1 MANRKAA
8 ETFILQNIAELTRS
22 TENVDLYKKMF
33 SAMSDEEF
41 DQYMKDL
48 DSGAKWLVIFAP
60 HNLSTAMTTRNN
72 IDLGKKLGHNFFQRI
87 WVGKRGDIPMH
98 LTPVEFLV
106 VDLPVRRQ
114 SQLLTK
120 KISIPE
126 HNKAKDLL
134 TGQATGDSKGSK
146 ISFPELQ
153 MLAAMGLD
161 KCAEELIKY
170 RGGDNQGFRAMNT
183 MMARYGA
190 ANLDTLKNY
199 SGGVDSTRL
208 LRTYLTGMM
217 LKNNL

>member
-8 ETFILQNIAELTRS
+8 ESFILNCIKELTLS
-22 TENVDLYKKMF
+22 DENVNIYKTMF
-33 SAMSDEEF
+33 ATMSDEDF
-41 DQYMKDL
+41 DQYMKDIE
-48 DSGAKWLVIFAP
+48 SGKKWLVIFAP
-60 HNLSTAMTTRNN
+60 HNLSTRMTTKNN
-72 IDLGKKLGHNFFQRI
+72 IELGKKLGHKFFQKI
-87 WVGKRGDIPMH
+87 WIGKTDVAPAH
-98 LTPVEFLV
+98 LTPVEYLV

-126 HNKAKDLL
+126 HNKSKDLL

-146 ISFPELQ
+146 ISFPEVQ
-153 MLAAMGLD
+153 MLASMGLD
-161 KCAEELIKY
+161 ACTTELIKY

-183 MMARYGA
+183 MIARYGN
-190 ANLDTLKNY
+190 ANLETLKHY
-199 SGGVDSTRL
+199 AGGVDSTRL